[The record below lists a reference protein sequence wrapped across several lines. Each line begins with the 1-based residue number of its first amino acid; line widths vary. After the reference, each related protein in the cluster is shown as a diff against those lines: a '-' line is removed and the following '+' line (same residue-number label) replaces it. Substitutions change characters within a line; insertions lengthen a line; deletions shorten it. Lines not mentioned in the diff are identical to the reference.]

1 MLKGRVR
8 RQRWRRT
15 RQISLSLS
23 LYKASETVRKDINL
37 MLHFL
42 EIAAVPKE
50 ILTKYK
56 LINENLSF
64 NT

>member
-1 MLKGRVR
+1 MEEDETDL
-8 RQRWRRT
+8 
-15 RQISLSLS
+15 SLSLS